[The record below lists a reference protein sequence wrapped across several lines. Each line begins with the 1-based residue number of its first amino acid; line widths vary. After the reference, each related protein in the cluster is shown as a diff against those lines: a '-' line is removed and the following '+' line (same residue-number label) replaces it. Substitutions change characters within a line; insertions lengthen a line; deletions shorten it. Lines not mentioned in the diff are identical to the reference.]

1 MSNGYGINALGT
13 YDPMTLM
20 NDPAFM
26 ATLQSYN
33 INSPSFKG
41 MQPSMAQGQAP
52 DYATMLGG
60 TNLPTNTNISFKA
73 ADDAKSGSGVF
84 WKGAL
89 MTAAAVGSCI
99 YASKRGNGKGI
110 IEGFKNIF
118 NGIKGKPTRA
128 MKDFTLNAKDGS
140 RIVVENGK
148 VVSIRTMGK
157 ETVIDKDVAT
167 YIRNNSIATPVKS
180 AIDIK
185 TGKLAENAALGSF
198 TIKFNNKTY
207 LVEDGQIV
215 KAFDR
220 NGKEIKGKTI
230 DEILGGD
237 KDKLNNKLTKIINGE
252 EKLGSAVKINKYTI
266 TDAEGRVYELN
277 GRNAFTRM
285 TIPSKLEKPLSEA
298 EQKAW
303 LNLNSETDAQI
314 QELISKGRSEGIKID
329 SNKFTDDCGNK
340 LLIDANGEITAIV
353 LKKKPKTGPQVL
365 RKGSTE
371 FDAWLYDNKEVKAA
385 AEREIKSGL
394 AGEGSRFMAA

>member
-1 MSNGYGINALGT
+1 MSNGYGINAFGT
-13 YDPMTLM
+13 YDYMSLM
-20 NDPAFM
+20 NDPALM
-26 ATLQSYN
+26 AALQSYN
-33 INSPSFKG
+33 PNSLAFKG
-41 MQPSMAQGQAP
+41 TQQTPVQNQATDLSTTIGADLSSVANP
-52 DYATMLGG
+52 
-60 TNLPTNTNISFKA
+60 SFKA
-73 ADDAKSGSGVF
+73 AAPTDEGNGLLYT
-84 WKGAL
+84 G
-89 MTAAAVGSCI
+89 AAATALAVGAIVC
-99 YASKRGNGKGI
+99 AKKGNGKGFAKVVD
-110 IEGFKNIF
+110 GFKTIF
-118 NGIKGKPTRA
+118 KGKPTRA
-128 MKDFTLNAKDGS
+128 MKDFTLSTKDGS

-167 YIRNNSIATPVKS
+167 YIRNNGIATPVKS
-180 AIDIK
+180 AIDTK

-207 LVEDGQIV
+207 LIEDGQIV

-220 NGKEIKGKTI
+220 KGKEIKGKTI

-252 EKLGSAVKINKYTI
+252 EKLGSAVKIKKYTI
-266 TDAEGRVYELN
+266 TDAEGRVYELD

-329 SNKFTDDCGNK
+329 SNKFTDDSGNK

-365 RKGSTE
+365 KKGSTE

>member
-1 MSNGYGINALGT
+1 MSNGYGINGIGA
-13 YDPMTLM
+13 YDYMSLM
-20 NDPAFM
+20 NDSAFM
-26 ATLQSYN
+26 AALQSYN
-33 INSPSFKG
+33 PNSLAFKG
-41 MQPSMAQGQAP
+41 QQAATQSQVP
-52 DYATMLGG
+52 DNAAMLGG
-60 TNLPTNTNISFKA
+60 LDSGVTPLSFKA
-73 ADDAKSGSGVF
+73 ASQTEKGGSGAGLLVG
-84 WKGAL
+84 GAL
-89 MTAAAVGSCI
+89 TVAAAAGAICFT
-99 YASKRGNGKGI
+99 KGKGKGW
-110 IEGFKNIF
+110 ERLADGFKTIF
-118 NGIKGKPTRA
+118 KGKPTRA

-140 RIVVENGK
+140 RIVVEKGK

-167 YIRNNSIATPVKS
+167 YIRNNGIATPVKS
-180 AIDIK
+180 AIDTK
-185 TGKLAENAALGSF
+185 TGKLVENAALGSF

-215 KAFDR
+215 KAFDKK
-220 NGKEIKGKTI
+220 GKEIKGKTI

-237 KDKLNNKLTKIINGE
+237 KDKLNNKLAKIINGE
-252 EKLGSAVKINKYTI
+252 ERLGSAVKIKKYTI
-266 TDAEGRVYELN
+266 TDAEGRVYELD

-303 LNLNSETDAQI
+303 LNQNSETDAQI

-371 FDAWLYDNKEVKAA
+371 FDAWLYDNKEAKAA